1 MTWFTAT
8 VVTDDGE
15 IPLRDLPVGEVV
27 SAALTAGPDD
37 GWQYVSFLHL
47 RGDRETF
54 DAARAL
60 CRSDEPARRALGADI
75 LAQLGAVTVT
85 SAEETASVPVEQRPF
100 RAASITLLL
109 DVIADET
116 DETVLP
122 SVIGA
127 LGHLG
132 DPHAVGPIARHREH
146 PDVEVR
152 WMVVQSLTHF
162 ADEDDAALAHLI
174 EMTADPARRIRD
186 WSCFGLYQTGR
197 DTPEVRE
204 ALLARTDDTDPVTR
218 GEALRALAALEDPR
232 AVEPLRAALAAP
244 ANPADDPSGESAAL
258 LEEAREHLAGY
269 MTDPR

>member
-1 MTWFTAT
+1 MSWFTAT
-8 VVTDDGE
+8 VVTEDGE

-37 GWQYVSFLHL
+37 GWQYVSFLYL

-75 LAQLGAVTVT
+75 LAQLGALTVT

-100 RAASITLLL
+100 RAPSITVML
-109 DVIADET
+109 DLIADET
-116 DETVLP
+116 DGTVLP

-132 DPHAVGPIARHREH
+132 DPRAVGPIARHRTS
-146 PDVEVR
+146 PD
-152 WMVVQSLTHF
+152 S
-162 ADEDDAALAHLI
+162 D
-174 EMTADPARRIRD
+174 
-186 WSCFGLYQTGR
+186 
-197 DTPEVRE
+197 VRE

-218 GEALRALAALEDPR
+218 GEALRALAALKDPR
-232 AVEPLRAALAAP
+232 AVEPLLAALAAP
-244 ANPADDPSGESAAL
+244 ADPADDPSGESPAL
-258 LEEAREHLAGY
+258 LEEALEYLAG
-269 MTDPR
+269 T